1 MVKLRLQM
9 NMQFI
14 VHIDVC
20 AFISLRARKREIER
34 ERENRNERVNEIE
47 SEMAHIRPA
56 LAT

>member
-1 MVKLRLQM
+1 M

-14 VHIDVC
+14 VHINVC
-20 AFISLRARKREIER
+20 AFISPRARKREIER